1 MLIIQGCIKMSDIV
15 TGTVTGQVNDGPVL
29 REIANGRRES
39 SYEIGTV
46 RRELAVD
53 TGVTGMNI
61 KDGTDTVKDQ
71 NVAFYIAAQQTNFQN
86 ATALAALT
94 AGTNAQ
100 FTATQTAIELAQA
113 SNAAATAL
121 ATAATQ
127 ASVASEGEKTRTLI
141 LQQKIEDL
149 RFKDLRGHGHGHK
162 GCGCGDTK
170 FSFGPPLGA
179 TVKVENA

>member
-1 MLIIQGCIKMSDIV
+1 MADIV
-15 TGTVTGQVNDGPVL
+15 TGTVTGQVNLGEVL
-29 REIANGRRES
+29 RDV
-39 SYEIGTV
+39 GTV

-71 NVAFYIAAQQTNFQN
+71 SVAFYIAAQQTNFQN

-127 ASVASEGEKTRTLI
+127 SSVAAEGEKTRALI

-149 RFKDLRGHGHGHK
+149 RFRELRHDRGDNHRHN
-162 GCGCGDTK
+162 CGDTK

>member
-1 MLIIQGCIKMSDIV
+1 MEVLHMSDIV

-29 REIANGRRES
+29 REIAQSRRENAAYS
-39 SYEIGTV
+39 ADI
-46 RRELAVD
+46 RREVAVD

-71 NVAFYIAAQQTNFQN
+71 SVAFYIAAQQTNFQN

-100 FTATQTAIELAQA
+100 FASTQTAIELAQA
-113 SNAAATAL
+113 NNAAAVAL
-121 ATAATQ
+121 ANSATQ
-127 ASVASEGEKTRTLI
+127 ALVSADGEKTRSLI

-149 RFKDLRGHGHGHK
+149 RFRELKHDRHDDHRHR
-162 GCGCGDTK
+162 GCGDTK
-170 FSFGPPLGA
+170 FNFGPPLGA
-179 TVKVENA
+179 VVAVENG